1 MATLPHPS
9 DPRRDWSSC
18 KYCSSVKFKAL
29 QDFTWHLRE
38 RHCTREGGSY
48 VCRYGQNGVCSSLP
62 VDGVSDADYEDH
74 VLRHHVGITSLAA
87 GTANGSSLQ
96 LANVE
101 GRRSSGNLSRRVSYS
116 DAPSLVTEGTKWTV
130 YSGSQN
136 LPAALNDP
144 NRGKQKDFFTKL
156 WGDSFVE
163 RTDIPPSPYL
173 PEITPAHFELY
184 LRKIGKRYKK
194 HERMKVTTPQPVEN
208 SQLLHSFPNL
218 RVPPSR
224 TPDKLKLEVDAIP
237 RIFLQSNFSL
247 SDNETFSAVYHAS
260 GTEPGMGA
268 SSSSAIGLSS
278 GKLLQEQLSH
288 YLDMVEVQIA
298 HQVAHKS
305 DAFFLAMR
313 SHDALMEQMTETIT
327 VVKSLRSSVKHLDE
341 TLVQDSLKILKLK
354 RARSNYVRVYQK
366 LKLMASVRE
375 TQPMIQL
382 LLSTPDY
389 VAALDLIQTSQ
400 EMLKQE
406 LPGILSFRHLGSQLH
421 EMGRLIDKMLSAEF
435 ERYATADLNR
445 PLDGLQGVLEGDK
458 LVSIIL
464 GLLRQKHFNFIDTY
478 KSEAFTTIRAV
489 VKQLVIEVVAASDGI
504 SNEADLSLGDQM
516 QILSVTEWFGLIQR
530 ATDTLKNL
538 VLHVKAVYDV
548 MRDAADVSAGVSRSS
563 SQESKS
569 TEENAGRLV
578 SVCEPP
584 DIFLSPEEHERVC
597 NKLDEMLGAVCD
609 SVHERCAQLLCAQ
622 PSSSQSASARDSTTS
637 SAHSHNNSVVNG
649 SSVGNNNS
657 HISNPTVGWL
667 VERTTPSQVCSL
679 NKLVENF
686 CEICQQV
693 SGRQSTAL
701 RSAFKMQASKFVV
714 RFHQERRNKLSL
726 ILDSERWRQADV
738 PAEFQALVARIHST
752 GIFGPSRSE
761 SKAEDNDSEQ
771 SISDILQVGNESF
784 AVVGTVL
791 LLVKMTADYCSCASA
806 LPVCAS
812 ALARSVAEL
821 LMHFNSRCCQL
832 VLGAGALQSAGLDTI
847 TTTNLALASR
857 ALQLLLWLIPHVR
870 VHFMGLLS
878 TNSANSTGNALM
890 RTSPSNPL
898 VQLDTVERDVA
909 SHVQEI
915 ETKVL
920 TIVSSLLSVQ
930 LDRWEVKPPV
940 PSQPFRN
947 ISRHLSKLHKAIGSI
962 MPEEQVQR
970 LYRGMHRNFKD
981 RVWDHLARI
990 GAVNNGG
997 PQHGVVTA
1005 ELTFYLETF
1014 RSLKVLP
1021 LEELG
1026 DQTLAEVWR

>member
-1 MATLPHPS
+1 MKSALVTN
-9 DPRRDWSSC
+9 
-18 KYCSSVKFKAL
+18 YQICSSGNGNSAFSFRTQKGL
-29 QDFTWHLRE
+29 DFMHLRE

-48 VCRYGQNGVCSSLP
+48 VCHYGHNGVCSSLP

-74 VLRHHVGITSLAA
+74 VLRHHVGITNLAA
-87 GTANGSSLQ
+87 GSSNGDKKRLSNLEMSKM
-96 LANVE
+96 
-101 GRRSSGNLSRRVSYS
+101 SGNSSRRVSYS
-116 DAPSLVTEGTKWTV
+116 DAPHMVTGSSKWTV

-136 LPAALNDP
+136 LPAVLNDP

-173 PEITPAHFELY
+173 PEITAAHFESY
-184 LRKIGKRYKK
+184 LRKIGKRHKK
-194 HERMKVTTPQPVEN
+194 HERMKVSAPQPDEN

-218 RVPPSR
+218 RVPPVR
-224 TPDKLKLEVDAIP
+224 PADKFKLEVDAIP

-247 SDNETFSAVYHAS
+247 SDPETFNAVYPITGGDDNATALS
-260 GTEPGMGA
+260 TP
-268 SSSSAIGLSS
+268 SSSIAS

-305 DAFFLAMR
+305 DAFFMAMR
-313 SHDALMEQMTETIT
+313 SHDALMEQMTETID
-327 VVKSLRSSVKHLDE
+327 VVKALRGSVRHLDQ
-341 TLVQDSLKILKLK
+341 TLVQDSLRILKLK

-445 PLDGLQGVLEGDK
+445 PLNEKQGVLEGDK

-504 SNEADLSLGDQM
+504 SNDADLSLGDQM
-516 QILSVTEWFGLIQR
+516 QALSVSEWFGLIQQ
-530 ATDTLKNL
+530 ATDTLMSL
-538 VLHVKAVYDV
+538 VLHVKAVHDV

-563 SQESKS
+563 SRHDSDAEESAS
-569 TEENAGRLV
+569 GHI

-584 DIFLSPEEHERVC
+584 DIFLSSEEHGRVC
-597 NKLDEMLGAVCD
+597 SKLEEMLGAVCD
-609 SVHERCAQLLCAQ
+609 SAHERCAQLLCAQ
-622 PSSSQSASARDSTTS
+622 PSSSRDSSASS
-637 SAHSHNNSVVNG
+637 SNSHNHNVVNG
-649 SSVGNNNS
+649 NSVTSSSTNS
-657 HISNPTVGWL
+657 TNPIAGWL
-667 VERTTPSQVCSL
+667 VERASPSQVCSL
-679 NKLVENF
+679 NKLVERF
-686 CEICQQV
+686 CEQCHQV
-693 SGRQSTAL
+693 SGRQSSAL

-738 PAEFQALVARIHST
+738 PAEFQALVTRIHST
-752 GIFGPSRSE
+752 GIFGSSRPE
-761 SKAEDNDSEQ
+761 SKTDEMDSEQ
-771 SISDILQVGNESF
+771 PVADILQVGSESF
-784 AVVGTVL
+784 AVVGSWSWSNSECRL
-791 LLVKMTADYCSCASA
+791 GYNHNHKPCSGISC
-806 LPVCAS
+806 P
-812 ALARSVAEL
+812 SVAPL
-821 LMHFNSRCCQL
+821 AN
-832 VLGAGALQSAGLDTI
+832 
-847 TTTNLALASR
+847 TTCS
-857 ALQLLLWLIPHVR
+857 
-870 VHFMGLLS
+870 GLLS
-878 TNSANSTGNALM
+878 ISSGNAAGNTLI
-890 RTSPSNPL
+890 RTSASNPL
-898 VQLDTVERDVA
+898 VQLDTVEKDVS

-940 PSQPFRN
+940 PSQQFRN
-947 ISRHLSKLHKAIGSI
+947 ISSIHSESILPFPVNSRHLSKLHKAIGGI
-962 MPEEQVQR
+962 MPGEQVQR

-981 RVWDHLARI
+981 KVWDHLARI
-990 GAVNNGG
+990 GVVNNGG

-1005 ELTFYLETF
+1005 ELTFYLETL

-1026 DQTLAEVWR
+1026 DQTLQDVWR

>member
-1 MATLPHPS
+1 MATLPHYSEPK
-9 DPRRDWSSC
+9 RDWGTC
-18 KYCSSVKFKAL
+18 KYCLNVKFKGL

-38 RHCTREGGSY
+38 KHCTREGGSY
-48 VCRYGQNGVCSSLP
+48 ICHYGHNGVCSSLP

-74 VLRHHVGITSLAA
+74 VLRHHVGVANMSA
-87 GTANGSSLQ
+87 GSSNGSSQ
-96 LANVE
+96 FRNID
-101 GRRSSGNLSRRVSYS
+101 GRKMSGNLSRRVSYS
-116 DAPSLVTEGTKWTV
+116 DAPHLVTESSKWTV

-136 LPAALNDP
+136 LPAVLNDP

-173 PEITPAHFELY
+173 PEITAAHFESY
-184 LRKIGKRYKK
+184 LRKIGKRHKK
-194 HERMKVTTPQPVEN
+194 HERMKVTAPQPAEN

-218 RVPPSR
+218 RVPPLRS
-224 TPDKLKLEVDAIP
+224 TDKLKIEVDAIP
-237 RIFLQSNFSL
+237 RIFLQSNFRL
-247 SDNETFSAVYHAS
+247 SDPETFNAVYPVS
-260 GTEPGMGA
+260 GGESNSTA
-268 SSSSAIGLSS
+268 LSTSSSGIAS

-305 DAFFLAMR
+305 DAFFMAMR
-313 SHDALMEQMTETIT
+313 SHDALMEQMTETID
-327 VVKSLRSSVKHLDE
+327 VVKALRGSVRRLDE

-354 RARSNYVRVYQK
+354 RARSNYVHVYQK

-445 PLDGLQGVLEGDK
+445 PLDGQQGVLEGDK

-478 KSEAFTTIRAV
+478 KSEAFTTIRAL
-489 VKQLVIEVVAASDGI
+489 VKQMVIEVVAASDGI
-504 SNEADLSLGDQM
+504 SNDADLSLGDQM
-516 QILSVTEWFGLIQR
+516 QALSVTEWFGLIQQ
-530 ATDTLKNL
+530 ATDTLMNL

-548 MRDAADVSAGVSRSS
+548 MRDAADVSAGVARSS
-563 SQESKS
+563 SLENRD
-569 TEENAGRLV
+569 TEENSSRHI

-584 DIFLSPEEHERVC
+584 DIFLSSDEHERVC
-597 NKLDEMLGAVCD
+597 SKLEEMLGAVCD
-609 SVHERCAQLLCAQ
+609 SAHERCAQLLCAQ
-622 PSSSQSASARDSTTS
+622 PSSSSRDSASSSTN
-637 SAHSHNNSVVNG
+637 SHNSNVMNGNAVPNSGTNTT
-649 SSVGNNNS
+649 NL
-657 HISNPTVGWL
+657 TAGWL
-667 VERTTPSQVCSL
+667 VERASPSQVCSL
-679 NKLVENF
+679 NKLVESF
-686 CEICQQV
+686 SERCHQI
-693 SGRQSTAL
+693 SGRQSSAL

-714 RFHQERRNKLSL
+714 RFHQERRHKLSL

-738 PAEFQALVARIHST
+738 PVEFQALVTRIHST
-752 GIFGPSRSE
+752 GIFASSRPE
-761 SKAEDNDSEQ
+761 SKSDESDSEQ
-771 SISDILQVGNESF
+771 PTSDILQVGDESF
-784 AVVGTVL
+784 AVVGTIL
-791 LLVKMTADYCSCASA
+791 LLVRMTADYCSCASA

-832 VLGAGALQSAGLDTI
+832 VLGAGAIQSAGLDTI

-878 TNSANSTGNALM
+878 LNSGAAAGNTAM
-890 RTSPSNPL
+890 RTSASNPL
-898 VQLDTVERDVA
+898 VQLDTVERDVT

-915 ETKVL
+915 EAKIL

-947 ISRHLSKLHKAIGSI
+947 ISRHLSKLHKAISGI
-962 MPEEQVQR
+962 MPSEQVQR

-981 RVWDHLARI
+981 KVWDHLARI
-990 GAVNNGG
+990 GVVNNGG

-1005 ELTFYLETF
+1005 ELTFYLETL

-1021 LEELG
+1021 VEELG
-1026 DQTLAEVWR
+1026 DQTLQEVWR

>member
-1 MATLPHPS
+1 MATLPYSPEH
-9 DPRRDWSSC
+9 RDWSFC
-18 KYCSSVKFKAL
+18 KYCSNVKFKVL
-29 QDFTWHLRE
+29 QDFTRHLRE
-38 RHCTREGGSY
+38 KHCTREGGSY

-74 VLRHHVGITSLAA
+74 VLRDHVGVTGLPAVV
-87 GTANGSSLQ
+87 TNGNNQISNL
-96 LANVE
+96 E
-101 GRRSSGNLSRRVSYS
+101 RRTMSGNLSRRVSYS
-116 DAPSLVTEGTKWTV
+116 DAPHLATEGSKWTV

-136 LPAALNDP
+136 LPAVLNDP

-163 RTDIPPSPYL
+163 RTDIQPSPYL
-173 PEITPAHFELY
+173 PEITAAHFESY

-194 HERMKVTTPQPVEN
+194 HERMKISAPQPEN

-218 RVPPSR
+218 RVPPLRSS
-224 TPDKLKLEVDAIP
+224 DKLKIEVDAIP
-237 RIFLQSNFSL
+237 KIFLQSNFSL
-247 SDNETFSAVYHAS
+247 SDPETFNAVYHAS
-260 GTEPGMGA
+260 ADQGTALSNA
-268 SSSSAIGLSS
+268 SVSTMSS

-313 SHDALMEQMTETIT
+313 SHDALMEQMTETIS
-327 VVKSLRSSVKHLDE
+327 VVKSLRGSVKVLDE

-400 EMLKQE
+400 EMLKHE
-406 LPGILSFRHLGSQLH
+406 LPGILSFRHLGSQLN

-445 PLDGLQGVLEGDK
+445 PLDGDQGVLEGDK

-504 SNEADLSLGDQM
+504 SNDADLSLGDQM
-516 QILSVTEWFGLIQR
+516 QALSVSEWFNLIQR
-530 ATDTLKNL
+530 ATDTLMNL

-548 MRDAADVSAGVSRSS
+548 MRDAADVSAGVTSQKSGESSRG
-563 SQESKS
+563 Q
-569 TEENAGRLV
+569 V

-597 NKLDEMLGAVCD
+597 GKLDEMLGAVCD

-622 PSSSQSASARDSTTS
+622 PSSTQSVSSRDSSSTSTASHNSNAVNGNTS
-637 SAHSHNNSVVNG
+637 SSATS
-649 SSVGNNNS
+649 
-657 HISNPTVGWL
+657 SNPTAGWL
-667 VERTTPSQVCSL
+667 VERASPTQVCAL
-679 NKLVENF
+679 NRLVETF
-686 CEICQQV
+686 CERCHQI

-714 RFHQERRNKLSL
+714 RFNQERRNKLSL

-738 PAEFQALVARIHST
+738 PAEFQALVGRIHST
-752 GIFGPSRSE
+752 GIFGTSRPE
-761 SKAEDNDSEQ
+761 SKADEGDSEQ
-771 SISDILQVGNESF
+771 PSSDLLRVGNESF

-791 LLVKMTADYCSCASA
+791 LMVKMTADYCSCASA

-832 VLGAGALQSAGLDTI
+832 VLGAGAIQSAGLDTI

-857 ALQLLLWLIPHVR
+857 ALQLLLWLTPHVR
-870 VHFMGLLS
+870 VHFMGLLT
-878 TNSANSTGNALM
+878 TNSGSAGGNALV
-890 RTSPSNPL
+890 RASPSNPL

-915 ETKVL
+915 ESKIL

-947 ISRHLSKLHKAIGSI
+947 ISRHLTKLHKAIANI
-962 MPEEQVQR
+962 MPQEQVQR

-990 GAVNNGG
+990 GVVNNGG

-1005 ELTFYLETF
+1005 ELTFYLETL

-1021 LEELG
+1021 PEELG
-1026 DQTLAEVWR
+1026 DQTLQEVWR